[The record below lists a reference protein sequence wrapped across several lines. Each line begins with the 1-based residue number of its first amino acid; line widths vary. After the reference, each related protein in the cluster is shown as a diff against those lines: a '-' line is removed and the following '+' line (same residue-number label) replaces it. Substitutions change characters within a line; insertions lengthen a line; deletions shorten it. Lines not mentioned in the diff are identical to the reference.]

1 MKRTKT
7 QQSIHDKKVKK
18 IAQHWE
24 GQGARV
30 KAHIPGYKNPTKIS
44 GSIPDL
50 EISQAGQKRIIEVET
65 PRSIKTAHAKEQRK
79 DFQGWANKSNKRK
92 FYGRVAK

>member
-1 MKRTKT
+1 MVKSK
-7 QQSIHDKKVKK
+7 HDKKVEK
-18 IAQHWE
+18 IARHWE
-24 GQGARV
+24 NQGAKV
-30 KAHIPGYKNPTKIS
+30 KAHIRGYKTPSKVS

-65 PRSIKTAHAKEQRK
+65 PRYIKTAHAKEQRK